1 VIRRF
6 ETHSFPSS
14 LAATL
19 RGLTFYLADPVNS
32 IHRLAP
38 GFLVPFRVL
47 GIFSAKKLRELLER
61 EPNMESVRNNAN
73 DASNRC

>member
-19 RGLTFYLADPVNS
+19 RGFTLYLADPVGS
-32 IHRLAP
+32 IHRLNQIRFKFSWP
-38 GFLVPFRVL
+38 VFRTWNRSQATPMVRGTDL
-47 GIFSAKKLRELLER
+47 AIKRQGRSRLR
-61 EPNMESVRNNAN
+61 
-73 DASNRC
+73 